1 MKILVLHTG
10 GTIASEKNDNVINPA
25 NAPVIEKF
33 LKEHKDTELE
43 NVKVCEILSENADN
57 SFYERLINTIL
68 STDLS
73 NYGGIIIMHGTDA
86 ALYLKPRCNGIA
98 AH

>member
-33 LKEHKDTELE
+33 LKTYMEA
-43 NVKVCEILSENADN
+43 N
-57 SFYERLINTIL
+57 
-68 STDLS
+68 
-73 NYGGIIIMHGTDA
+73 
-86 ALYLKPRCNGIA
+86 
-98 AH
+98 

>member
-10 GTIASEKNDNVINPA
+10 GTIASEKNGNIINPA

-43 NVKVCEILSENADN
+43 SVKVCEILSENADN

-73 NYGGIIIMHGTDA
+73 SYG
-86 ALYLKPRCNGIA
+86 
-98 AH
+98 